1 MFSTI
6 MAKVTRV
13 SGRGTKAR
21 KTDSKKS
28 SSFSGKGFK
37 EHQAKR
43 DKATAGKYITTGR
56 GTGRRLV
63 GSKKSAASKSSK
75 GATRV
80 TGRGTGTRKS
90 RG

>member
-63 GSKKSAASKSSK
+63 GSKKSTASKSTK

>member
-43 DKATAGKYITTGR
+43 DKATAGK
-56 GTGRRLV
+56 
-63 GSKKSAASKSSK
+63 
-75 GATRV
+75 
-80 TGRGTGTRKS
+80 
-90 RG
+90 

>member
-1 MFSTI
+1 
-6 MAKVTRV
+6 MAKSTTV
-13 SGRGTKAR
+13 SGRGTGSR

-28 SSFSGKGFK
+28 SFSGKAFK
-37 EHQAKR
+37 EHQEKR

-75 GATRV
+75 GVTRV

-90 RG
+90 KG

>member
-63 GSKKSAASKSSK
+63 GSKKSTASKSSK